1 MAVHIYDLTTI
12 AAVKTLT
19 GVASADDAIT
29 QTLITKASV
38 YANDYTGRIL
48 AQQSPFTETYDG
60 DGSNILFLDNY
71 PITSVTTVHQDSDRV
86 FGSDTLVPSTDYL
99 TYADNRKLVGIGTR
113 WFKDIQTIKVV
124 YVAGFAIGS
133 IPEDLVNAV
142 TMLVDFWG
150 KEYDAHRLGV
160 TSTGTDTNR
169 ITYEKNIPVEIKE
182 MLNPY
187 VKKVIL

>member
-1 MAVHIYDLTTI
+1 MAIHIYDLTTI
-12 AAVKTLT
+12 AEVKVLT
-19 GVASADDAIT
+19 GVAAVDDAIT
-29 QTLITKASV
+29 QELITKASV
-38 YANDYTGRIL
+38 FANNYTGRIL
-48 AQQSPFTETYDG
+48 AQQTFTETYDG
-60 DGSNILFLDNY
+60 DGSGILFLNNY
-71 PITSVTTVHQDSDRV
+71 PISSVTTVHQDSDRV
-86 FGSDTLVPSTDYL
+86 FGVDTLVDSGDYL
-99 TYADNRKLVGIGTR
+99 TYADNRKLVSIGTR

-124 YVAGFAIGS
+124 YVAGFVIGS

-150 KEYDAHRLGV
+150 KEYDAHRFGV

-187 VKKVIL
+187 VKKVIF

>member
-1 MAVHIYDLTTI
+1 MAIHIYDLTTI
-12 AAVKTLT
+12 AEVKVLT
-19 GVASADDAIT
+19 GVATADDAIT
-29 QTLITKASV
+29 QELITKASV
-38 YANDYTGRIL
+38 FANNYTGRIL
-48 AQQSPFTETYDG
+48 AQQTFTETYDG
-60 DGSNILFLDNY
+60 DGSDILFLNNY
-71 PITSVTTVHQDSDRV
+71 PITSVTTVHQDSDRA
-86 FGSDTLVPSTDYL
+86 FGVDTLVDSDDYL

-124 YVAGFAIGS
+124 YVAGFVIGS
-133 IPEDLVNAV
+133 IPDDLVNAV

-150 KEYDAHRLGV
+150 KEYDAHRFGV

-187 VKKVIL
+187 VKKVIF

>member
-1 MAVHIYDLTTI
+1 MAIHIYDLTTI
-12 AAVKTLT
+12 AAVKVLT
-19 GVASADDAIT
+19 GAATADDAIT
-29 QTLITKASV
+29 QTLITKASF

-48 AQQSPFTETYDG
+48 AQQTFTEIYDG
-60 DGSNILFLDNY
+60 DGSDILFLKNY

-86 FGSDTLVPSTDYL
+86 FGSDTLVAATDYL
-99 TYADNRKLVGIGTR
+99 TYEDNRKLVGTGTR
-113 WFKDIQTIKVV
+113 WFRDVQTIKVV
-124 YVAGFAIGS
+124 YVAGFEIGS

-150 KEYDAHRLGV
+150 KEYDAHRFGV

-169 ITYEKNIPVEIKE
+169 IAYEKNIPVEIKE

-187 VKKVIL
+187 KKKVVL